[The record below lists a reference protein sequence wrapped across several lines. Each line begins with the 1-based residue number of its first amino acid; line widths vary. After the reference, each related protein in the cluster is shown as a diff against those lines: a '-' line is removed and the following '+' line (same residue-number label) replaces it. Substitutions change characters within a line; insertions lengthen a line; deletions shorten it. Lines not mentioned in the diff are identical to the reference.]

1 MTDTTDQ
8 IPVEQTAIEQPLSLF
23 EQFEQ
28 WAEMEPDRCQL
39 NGGDDCC
46 WKSFG
51 AMLGGSLKS
60 ITWQEEGEE
69 PETLKTRDF
78 AILQASLQETIA
90 SHGWLYKIENATD
103 GQHYIQILKPGD
115 NTYFPC
121 QQTEAAIALFHA
133 YLAAL
138 KAEPKTS

>member
-28 WAEMEPDRCQL
+28 WAEMEPDRC
-39 NGGDDCC
+39 
-46 WKSFG
+46 KSYAELKGFGILFG
-51 AMLGGSLKS
+51 AGYWFG
-60 ITWQEEGEE
+60 IDTNE
-69 PETLKTRDF
+69 PFGQRDY
-78 AILQASLQETIA
+78 AIIQAGVQKAIA
-90 SHGWLYKIENATD
+90 IHGWLYKIENATD

-121 QQTEAAIALFHA
+121 QQTEAAIALFRA

-138 KAEPKTS
+138 KAEPKTT